1 MPYLFIMSGSSIRR
15 SGMARVNEVSRS
27 LPATHTF
34 IHTYGMSHTCLYS
47 QPKKNKNERNDKN
60 HRGAQFAICIRM
72 KTVH

>member
-47 QPKKNKNERNDKN
+47 QPKKTKMK
-60 HRGAQFAICIRM
+60 GMIKTTAGLSLQFAYG
-72 KTVH
+72 